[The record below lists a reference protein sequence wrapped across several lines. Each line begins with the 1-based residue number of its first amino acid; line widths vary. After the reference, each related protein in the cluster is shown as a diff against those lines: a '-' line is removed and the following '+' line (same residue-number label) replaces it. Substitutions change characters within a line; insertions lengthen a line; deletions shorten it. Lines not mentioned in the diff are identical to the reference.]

1 VRGETLKTTW
11 IVVLS
16 LLCAAIAALEA
27 LGISVTLGSRAMTL
41 ASSVAIVL
49 FLSFVHTPS
58 FAWTQK
64 VLDLCNGMLLFGT
77 ISLIGAL
84 VSYAVLR
91 VTPFA
96 DADPLLYRADLA
108 FGLDWR
114 AIYDEY
120 LQYPTLG
127 AILGKLYM
135 AIFWIPLLVV
145 ASLAV
150 TGQERVLHRFLVTF
164 ALALAITLVV
174 FVFFP
179 AVTPLIYL
187 IGENPPYISAGGT
200 GYPVIAALRA
210 GTLHEIDLQTLQGL
224 ITFPSFHA
232 AGAVMFAWAT
242 WSVRAY
248 RWPMV
253 LINAGMMVATPIA
266 GAHYFI
272 DLVGGVAIA
281 GLAITLVALRDRKS
295 GGANRQPAFHRPALH
310 DRGGSLTPEAQ

>member
-1 VRGETLKTTW
+1 MRGETLRTTW

-27 LGISVTLGSRAMTL
+27 VGIGVTLGSRATTL
-41 ASSVAIVL
+41 AASAAIVL
-49 FLSFVHTPS
+49 VLSFVRPPS
-58 FAWTQK
+58 IAWAQK
-64 VLDLCNGMLLFGT
+64 VVDLCNGLLLFAA
-77 ISLIGAL
+77 ISLTGAL
-84 VSYAVLR
+84 LSYLILR

-96 DADPLLYRADLA
+96 DADPLLYRGDLA
-108 FGLDWR
+108 LGLDWR
-114 AIYDEY
+114 AIYGEY
-120 LQYPTLG
+120 LRYPTLG

-164 ALALAITLVV
+164 SLALAITLVV

-210 GTLHEIDLQTLQGL
+210 GTLREIDLQALQGL

-248 RWPMV
+248 RWPMA
-253 LINAGMMVATPIA
+253 LINAGMMIATPIA

-272 DLVGGVAIA
+272 DLLGGVAIA
-281 GLAITLVALRDRKS
+281 VLAIVLVQAFERRRSARSGLAAPLLVVPGEPGPILVQS
-295 GGANRQPAFHRPALH
+295 
-310 DRGGSLTPEAQ
+310 